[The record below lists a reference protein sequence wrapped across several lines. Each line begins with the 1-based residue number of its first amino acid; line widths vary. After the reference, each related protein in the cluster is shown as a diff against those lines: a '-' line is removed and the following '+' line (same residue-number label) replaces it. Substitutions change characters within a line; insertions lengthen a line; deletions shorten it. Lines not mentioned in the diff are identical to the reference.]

1 MIKLLNAGIYR
12 LLKNKIFWFMII
24 ITIIIAIVSLL
35 NQINGLDIWG
45 KRGIDKLLLNYTN
58 WIGIFIALFTSLFVG
73 LEYETGAIRNKI
85 IVGHSRWK
93 IYISNLIISVLTGL
107 ILEIIYMLIICAIGI
122 PILGGIKMQNF
133 LIVLLNILMITIA
146 YSAIF
151 TFIVLTCSNI
161 TIGTAISMI
170 LFIIMF
176 IANIIIDPIASAD
189 KYNYNI
195 YENENGEL
203 VKEIAGINL
212 NYPGD
217 VKKKIAQSINYLI
230 PFSQAQ
236 EINNITY
243 SKNIEELYTMQ
254 IYAFVETL
262 LVTLIGLYIFKNK
275 EVK

>member
-35 NQINGLDIWG
+35 NQINGVDIWG

-275 EVK
+275 ELK

>member
-275 EVK
+275 ELK